1 MRKITYKPFAIFLVA
16 TYALCTSATAQNDQ
30 KTAPATTAATAAAL
44 AGSSSA
50 APVADACPAAKGM
63 RASQIFGL
71 WAVRFSNPPAGL
83 PATATLLLERHAEF
97 SDSLAGMVS
106 RDLGVAAGTPAIA
119 GHAGKA
125 LLAGDLED
133 GLLLLDESS
142 DKVSITG
149 TWNGEMVAGSC
160 GKTFAGSWKDTSK
173 SAPDNAPDVPFT
185 LTRLP

>member
-1 MRKITYKPFAIFLVA
+1 MSKTTPCKPFAIFLIA
-16 TYALCTSATAQNDQ
+16 AYALCTSATAQNDP
-30 KTAPATTAATAAAL
+30 KVATAATAPAL
-44 AGSSSA
+44 TGSSSVA
-50 APVADACPAAKGM
+50 AVADACPVAKGI

-71 WAVRFSNPPAGL
+71 WAVHFSNQPAGL
-83 PATATLLLERHAEF
+83 PAAATMLLERHAEF

-119 GHAGKA
+119 GHAGQA

-149 TWNGEMVAGSC
+149 TWNGEMVVGSC
-160 GKTFAGSWKDTSK
+160 GKSFAGSWKDTSK
-173 SAPDNAPDVPFT
+173 SASDNAPDVTFT
-185 LTRLP
+185 LTKLP